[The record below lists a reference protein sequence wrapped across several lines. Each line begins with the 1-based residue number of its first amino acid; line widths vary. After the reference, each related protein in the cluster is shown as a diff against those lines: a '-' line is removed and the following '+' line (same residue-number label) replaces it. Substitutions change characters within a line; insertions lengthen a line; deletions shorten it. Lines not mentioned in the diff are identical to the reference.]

1 MNEIYEPIVKASE
14 LRSYNWW
21 QKQIRAV
28 PEPATVG
35 GVVVLVVGS

>member
-28 PEPATVG
+28 PEPATV
-35 GVVVLVVGS
+35 VVVLVVGS